1 MLTFHLM
8 RHRSLFAILVVALV
22 LPACG
27 DDKRPP
33 SQEEDA
39 GRRDSG
45 MRDADVVTDADTDA
59 GDADVVLPWEGE
71 CAPVMAPRLLGSI
84 PASGPRGIAVAPGY
98 GRSTGAVDT
107 IWLEGVRGAEEIR
120 RQSFAS
126 TTGIALGDDILIS
139 RPINAMDAVYTTFG
153 VSQGTTAGML
163 VTTGVVADAVVPL
176 AQPLKADGS
185 ITNDFARVL
194 PTDGAIGR
202 RVVTTRLAAGGFSV
216 AWLEAPSSVEPSRTI
231 AVAHLNDAGEIDYGP
246 ERIVE
251 TNNVRS
257 ITFARDGNGSALVWT
272 VSNDDGD
279 AVDLKLRPITST
291 GTLAAAASTYV
302 VVTNRQILEVSALRL
317 PTEATAVGANALA
330 WSEVRYSG
338 ARTDI
343 VLRRVDDDG
352 DMFGEH
358 VLPGGEGAN
367 PTLAFYD
374 AASFGLVYLNPN
386 FRAPSIR
393 FRRLG
398 TQCEP
403 EDEVVELVPLAGR
416 QLATLAAGSSSD
428 RRTIGVA
435 YELLEA
441 GSSNAYFVPVRCR

>member
-1 MLTFHLM
+1 MLTSHVM
-8 RHRSLFAILVVALV
+8 RHRPLFASLLVALV

-27 DDKRPP
+27 DDGRPP
-33 SQEEDA
+33 TQEDDA
-39 GRRDSG
+39 GLRDSG
-45 MRDADVVTDADTDA
+45 VRDADVVTDGDTDA
-59 GDADVVLPWEGE
+59 GDAEVVLPWEGE

-84 PASGPRGIAVAPGY
+84 PASGPRGIAVVPGY
-98 GRSTGAVDT
+98 GRSTGAVDVV
-107 IWLEGVRGAEEIR
+107 WLEGIRGAEEIR

-126 TTGIALGDDILIS
+126 TTGISLGDDILIS
-139 RPINAMDAVYTTFG
+139 RPINAMDPVFNTFG

-163 VTTGVVADAVVPL
+163 VTTGVVAGAVVPL

-185 ITNDFARVL
+185 ITDVFASVM
-194 PTDGAIGR
+194 PTGGAVGR
-202 RVVTTRLAAGGFSV
+202 RVVTARLAAGGFSV
-216 AWLEAPSSVEPSRTI
+216 AWLEAPSSVEPSKTI
-231 AVAHLNDAGEIDYGP
+231 AVVHLNDAGEIDFGP

-251 TNNVRS
+251 TNNIRS

-272 VSNDDGD
+272 VSNDAGD
-279 AVDLKLRPITST
+279 AVDLKLRPIATT
-291 GTLAAAASTYV
+291 GTLLSAASTHV
-302 VVTNRQILEVSALRL
+302 VVTNRQILDVSALRL
-317 PTEATAVGANALA
+317 PTEATSVGANALA
-330 WSEVRYSG
+330 WSEVRYMG

-343 VLRRVDDDG
+343 VVRRVDDDG
-352 DMFGEH
+352 DMFSEH
-358 VLPGGEGAN
+358 VLPGGEGSN

-374 AASFGLVYLNPN
+374 TASFGLVYLNPN

-403 EDEVVELVPLAGR
+403 EDEVVELVPLTGR

-441 GSSNAYFVPVRCR
+441 GDSNAYFVPVRCR